1 MRKLLV
7 DLHLNSALVHVKLSD
22 WNSAIASANEVLAI
36 DTENKVIKAHGCFL
50 SNFILD
56 LFSFFLNQFNFF
68 NFWSCGVE
76 SAVQAW
82 SGDGEIG

>member
-1 MRKLLV
+1 VRKLLV

-36 DTENKVIKAHGCFL
+36 DTENKVIKAHGGFL
-50 SNFILD
+50 SSFPLIC
-56 LFSFFLNQFNFF
+56 FFLNRFTFF
-68 NFWSCGVE
+68 HFWSCCVE

-82 SGDGEIG
+82 SGDGESG